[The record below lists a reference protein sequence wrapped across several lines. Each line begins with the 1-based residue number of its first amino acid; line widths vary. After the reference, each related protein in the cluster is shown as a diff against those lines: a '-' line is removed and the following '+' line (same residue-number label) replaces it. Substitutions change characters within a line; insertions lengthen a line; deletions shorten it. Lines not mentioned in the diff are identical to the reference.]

1 MSDLTTSLKLMAII
15 VGASAASTTTDPGPV
30 HVEWLHLEITTAYF
44 GVPFNVLF
52 AAALGS
58 LGGVWWEKLA
68 TRREL
73 AIAFTASTILAVTVS
88 VLGPEVLNAF
98 GRWIFGA
105 NYQPWGWR
113 STGVHASAAMLLG
126 FTAQNWGP
134 ELIKGSGPLFKAMLK
149 SLARR
154 FTPRKEGQP

>member
-1 MSDLTTSLKLMAII
+1 MNDLLTSLKFLAII
-15 VGASAASTTTDPGPV
+15 VGATAASTTTDPGPV

-58 LGGVWWEKLA
+58 LAGVWNQKLP
-68 TRREL
+68 TRQEL
-73 AIAFTASTILAVTVS
+73 AIAFLGSTILAVTMS
-88 VLGPEVLNAF
+88 VLGPEILNAL
-98 GRWIFGA
+98 GRWSFGSG
-105 NYQPWGWR
+105 YQPMGWS

-154 FTPRKEGQP
+154 FMPHKEGQP

>member
-1 MSDLTTSLKLMAII
+1 MSDPLTGTKFITVLF
-15 VGASAASTTTDPGPV
+15 AAAAARTTVDPGSI

-58 LGGVWWEKLA
+58 LAGVWNQRLP
-68 TRREL
+68 TRQEL
-73 AIAFTASTILAVTVS
+73 AIAFLGSTILAVTMS
-88 VLGPEVLNAF
+88 VLGPEVLNAL
-98 GRWIFGA
+98 GRWALGDG
-105 NYQPWGWR
+105 YQPMGWS

-134 ELIKGSGPLFKAMLK
+134 ELIRGVGPFFRALL
-149 SLARR
+149 RR
-154 FTPRKEGQP
+154 YLPRKEGQP